1 MISEAKYKTTHG
13 KGIKTLT
20 ATQMLAN
27 TSNTPETLLNE
38 NFSNYIYIYVLSSK
52 TNY

>member
-20 ATQMLAN
+20 ATQMLTN

-38 NFSNYIYIYVLSSK
+38 TFSNNILVLSSK